1 MPDNLINHLNTL
13 TPKLTI
19 FLFYITLSDSR
30 QFYSRRE
37 SSQKAKCY
45 QYNY

>member
-1 MPDNLINHLNTL
+1 MPDNLINHLNTDSQTDHFFIL
-13 TPKLTI
+13 
-19 FLFYITLSDSR
+19 YTLSDSR

-37 SSQKAKCY
+37 SPQEAKCY